1 VNIVKYIIF
10 IYLFFISEI
19 QSKDIPIIVISPSK
33 TPQSLSSVG
42 SSVHSI
48 GSEYIEGSNSNF
60 IGDIISNSINGA
72 NYFKSGGHGTISG
85 IQLRGLPKRYSTVY
99 IDGVKMSDPSS
110 PDNSFYFSNLMK
122 SSIKNIEILKG
133 SQSSIYGSGAIGG
146 TININTKNGKD
157 KNLNNVSIN
166 RGSNNT
172 NNVDFSFGKDF
183 GNYDY
188 YLGLSNFSSDG
199 ISAMN
204 DAPGTND
211 KDSYDNESII
221 FNYGYLFNE
230 SIILRSSLRNS
241 SSFLNYDE
249 VKSDRTDKNN
259 NSKENEFSYNLQLK
273 YKNKNFKNTL
283 TYNYTDIERLT
294 KTYQSVSKN
303 YYGYRDALN
312 FISEYNFDLDTKM
325 IFGIDNE
332 FDRAKFQKDWPTDYL
347 ESDEAIYSQ
356 YIDFQFRPMNRL
368 FTTIGGRRDDHTTA
382 GAHETKRITLAYELN
397 QLSKFRTSYGTGLR
411 FPSLYDYFYGTNVQN
426 KEELKPE
433 KSKSFEFGYDT
444 SLNHQ
449 NLDFSATIYNLEY
462 SDPLEGWM
470 SNSWKVKNSKA
481 KIKSKGIE
489 FYSIWRPIKNLNL
502 KLNYNFSDTYD
513 GADCDDPDVG
523 SGKCIDESMV
533 RVPRHSSSLELI
545 MKNKKITNSIITKY
559 SGETRDYGN
568 VNNNFNDVVLDDY
581 IVFNYDFL
589 YNLNSKAEI
598 KFNIDNVFDQNYETA
613 YMYSSLGRNINLMFK
628 KRY

>member
-1 VNIVKYIIF
+1 MNILKYLIIV
-10 IYLFFISEI
+10 YLVSVTEIKSE
-19 QSKDIPIIVISPSK
+19 DIPIIVISPSK
-33 TPQSLSSVG
+33 TYQSLSSVG

-48 GSEYIEGSNSNF
+48 GSKYIESSNSNF
-60 IGDIISNSINGA
+60 MGDVISNSLNGA
-72 NYFKSGGHGTISG
+72 NYFRSGGHGTISG

-110 PDNSFYFSNLMK
+110 TDNSFYFSNLMK
-122 SSIKNIEILKG
+122 SSIKNVEILKG

-146 TININTKNGKD
+146 TININTKNGKGD
-157 KNLNNVSIN
+157 NLNNISIN

-172 NNVDFSFGKDF
+172 NNIDFSFGKDF

-204 DAPGTND
+204 DTPEKND
-211 KDSYDNESII
+211 KDSYDNKSII
-221 FNYGYLFNE
+221 FNYGYLYNDYT
-230 SIILRSSLRNS
+230 SLRSSLRNS
-241 SSFLNYDE
+241 NSFLNYDE
-249 VKSDRTDKNN
+249 VKSGRTDKNN
-259 NSKENEFSYNLQLK
+259 NSKENELSYNLQLK
-273 YKNKNFKNTL
+273 YKKNNFKNTI
-283 TYNYTDIERLT
+283 TYNYTNIERLT

-303 YYGYRDALN
+303 YYGYRDAINL
-312 FISEYNFDLDTKM
+312 ISEYNFDLNTK
-325 IFGIDNE
+325 IVFGMDNE

-356 YIDFQFRPMNRL
+356 YFDFQFRPMNKL
-368 FTTIGGRRDDHTTA
+368 FTTIGSRRDDHTTA
-382 GAHETKRITLAYELN
+382 GTHETKRITLAYKLN
-397 QLSKFRTSYGTGLR
+397 QISKFRTSYGTGLR

-444 SLNHQ
+444 KFIHQ
-449 NLDFSATIYNLEY
+449 NLDFSVTIYNLEY
-462 SDPLEGWM
+462 TDPLEGWM
-470 SNSWKVKNSKA
+470 SNSWKIKNSKA

-489 FYSIWRPIKNLNL
+489 LYSKWRPIKNLNL

-559 SGETRDYGN
+559 LGETRDYGN
-568 VNNNFNDVVLDDY
+568 VNNNFNDVILDDY

-589 YNLNSKAEI
+589 YDLNSKTKI
-598 KFNIDNVFDQNYETA
+598 KFNIDNIFNQNYETA
-613 YMYSSLGRNINLMFK
+613 YMYSSLGRNINFMFK
-628 KRY
+628 KSY